1 MPYQYYPQYGMQYTQ
16 PMPDQLTQ
24 LRQQQYQTPMQQPV
38 MQQAQPAQ
46 QTGGII
52 WVQGEEGAK
61 AYMVAPGNTVLL
73 MDSDGSSFYLKS
85 ADASG
90 MPQPLRIFDYAER
103 QSDAKRHSQAP
114 MQDMGQFVTRQ
125 EFEALQARFDA
136 LTAQKQPAKKAT
148 AKEEAQNG

>member
-1 MPYQYYPQYGMQYTQ
+1 MPYQYYPQYGMPYQ
-16 PMPDQLTQ
+16 PPMADQLTQ
-24 LRQQQYQTPMQQPV
+24 LRQQQYQAPMQQPV
-38 MQQAQPAQ
+38 MQQAHPQ

-90 MPQPLRIFDYAER
+90 MPQPLRIFDYVER
-103 QSDAKRHSQAP
+103 QAGTNRHAQAST
-114 MQDMGQFVTRQ
+114 QDIGQFVTRQ
-125 EFEALQARFDA
+125 EFEALQARLDA
-136 LTAQKQPAKKAT
+136 LTAQKQPSKKAT